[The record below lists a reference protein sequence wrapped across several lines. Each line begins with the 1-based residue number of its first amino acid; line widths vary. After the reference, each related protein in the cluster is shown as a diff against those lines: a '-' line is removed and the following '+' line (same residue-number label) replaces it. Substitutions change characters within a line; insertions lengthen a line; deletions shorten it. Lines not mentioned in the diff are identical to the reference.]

1 MEDEL
6 INNTCQEFVNKT
18 VKNIKEAYSE
28 KYIPQVNP
36 REINLFHL
44 NVNSRE
50 RIIRKGSKYILSD
63 KNVSQQEMLNELN
76 KRPENFSPNVLMRPL
91 FQEVILPNL
100 CYIGGPSEMSYWLQL
115 KSFFCRKCFSK
126 RTIVSILGYKEQKKK
141 RKVGGG
147 GGGARRRHATL
158 FK

>member
-6 INNTCQEFVNKT
+6 INNSCHKCVNKT
-18 VKNIKEAYSE
+18 IKSIKEVYSE

-50 RIIRKGSKYILSD
+50 RIIRKVSKYILSY
-63 KNVSQQEMLNELN
+63 KNLSQKEMLNELN

-91 FQEVILPNL
+91 FQEVIIPNL

-115 KSFFCRKCFSK
+115 KGFFDYHGIVFPIINPRASVLLITPKMRRKINK
-126 RTIVSILGYKEQKKK
+126 
-141 RKVGGG
+141 
-147 GGGARRRHATL
+147 
-158 FK
+158 